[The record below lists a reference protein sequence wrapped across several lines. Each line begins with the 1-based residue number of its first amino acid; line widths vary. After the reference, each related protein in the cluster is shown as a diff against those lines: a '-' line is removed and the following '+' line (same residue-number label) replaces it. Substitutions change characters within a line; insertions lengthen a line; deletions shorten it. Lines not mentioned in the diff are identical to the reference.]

1 MPWAPLMMMPD
12 RGQLYDAMAQAYAP
26 QPQVDPAAYSAALA
40 GVDAGALAYQ
50 PSGYPEPAQ
59 VPYDPAF
66 APPLVPVDTYAGVPQ
81 GPYVSPTYD
90 SAQRLLDENEA
101 LLRAIYANANF

>member
-12 RGQLYDAMAQAYAP
+12 RGQLYDAMAQAYVP
-26 QPQVDPAAYSAALA
+26 QQPQVDPAAYSAALA

-50 PSGYPEPAQ
+50 PASYADPAQ

-66 APPLVPVDTYAGVPQ
+66 VPVDPYAGVPS

-101 LLRAIYANANF
+101 LLRAIYSNANL